1 MQAPV
6 PSHANVGTTGTAV
19 TAHPADLPPQN
30 PDDLLPNLVAQVYQE
45 ATPAL
50 RGHLLQHLLKPLS
63 LLSLAAVAN
72 GLFARLTLGDGWA
85 PRTLSNE
92 DISRVDNSDVVA
104 LVSHVQ
110 QVSVQAVENLSK
122 IITSSPVLAGSAAA
136 AMLLTLLA
144 KQRRNRAPILGNDFD
159 PNI

>member
-1 MQAPV
+1 MHPQDPLHLSA
-6 PSHANVGTTGTAV
+6 SA
-19 TAHPADLPPQN
+19 AHPADLPQQS

-50 RGHLLQHLLKPLS
+50 RGHLLLQLLKPLS

-72 GLFARLTLGDGWA
+72 GLFARLTLADGWA
-85 PRTLSNE
+85 PHQLSNE
-92 DISRVDNSDVVA
+92 DVSRVDSSDVVA
-104 LVSHVQ
+104 LVAHVQ
-110 QVSVQAVENLSK
+110 QVSVQAVESLSK

-144 KQRRNRAPILGNDFD
+144 KQRRNRAPILDDDFD
-159 PNI
+159 PML